1 MEKSFPEHTGF
12 FAGYNSKN
20 GNSKYFWLP
29 ALIMLLLV
37 PLSSCRELYDP
48 ETDSMDNVLI
58 VDGLVTDE
66 PGMSYIKLY
75 YNKNS
80 SLELLRNAN
89 VYLSDNHGS
98 ITPFHFSG
106 SGKYLPHATFAGEA
120 GRTYILN
127 IGTEDEIIYQS
138 DPQLILPSAT
148 LDSVY
153 PKHAH
158 KDYLFPD
165 SYGNYIRRREAGFE
179 VYADLAG
186 ENGSPLRFRVA
197 PTLLL
202 LYNWTEILDGLPP
215 PVIIHYRWKKTK
227 LSNLPDINLDRF
239 DDGLEKINIHLISFI
254 PSGKYNYQLEQEEHI
269 NKYIII
275 IRYYT
280 LNNESYRFHEKA
292 YRQVT
297 SENKL
302 FDPVASQLPTNIKC
316 TSNPGLAVAGF
327 FEASST
333 RTETY
338 MLNYYLAGNIFH
350 FTRIDDMENI
360 PVSGSLKNQRPP
372 FWQD

>member
-1 MEKSFPEHTGF
+1 MGISLTEHKKYITGIM
-12 FAGYNSKN
+12 AKRAI
-20 GNSKYFWLP
+20 SKYFWLP
-29 ALIMLLLV
+29 ALLLSMLV
-37 PLSSCRELYDP
+37 YLSSCRELYDP
-48 ETDSMDNVLI
+48 ETDSMENVLI

-66 PGMSYIKLY
+66 PGRNYIKLY

-80 SLELLRNAN
+80 RLDPLSNAT
-89 VYLSDNHGS
+89 VYLSDDHGL
-98 ITPFHFSG
+98 IVPFHHSG
-106 SGKYLPHATFAGEA
+106 SGQFLPHEAFAGEA
-120 GRTYILN
+120 GKNYTLN
-127 IGTEDEIIYQS
+127 IETEDEIYQS
-138 DPQLILPSAT
+138 GPQLILPAAS

-179 VYADLAG
+179 VYADMAG
-186 ENGSPLRFRVA
+186 ETGHPLRFRIA

-202 LYNWTEILDGLPP
+202 LYNWTEILEGQPP

-227 LSNLPDINLDRF
+227 LTNTPEINLDRF
-239 DDGLEKINIHLISFI
+239 EDGHENIKSHLVSFI
-254 PSGKYNYQLEQEEHI
+254 PSGKFNYQLEQEEHI

-280 LNNESYRFHEKA
+280 LNNEAHSFYEKA

-302 FDPVASQLPTNIKC
+302 FDPIASQLPTNIKC
-316 TSNPGLAVAGF
+316 INNPGMAVSGF

-338 MLNYYLAGNIFH
+338 MLNYYKAGNIFH
-350 FTRIDDMENI
+350 FSNIDNMENI
-360 PVSGSLKNQRPP
+360 PASGSLENQRPP